1 MIRILR
7 HDTKSI
13 IHRRKKKTDK
23 LGIIKIQKFCYVK
36 DYYKRLKRQAQIEKK
51 KTTKNHL
58 RGASQDTVLSK
69 ISQSQRQIQLALY
82 IPGRLHICGSNQQ
95 GTENIQGK
103 KIPESSKKQNLN
115 LLHTRY
121 DLHSSDT
128 VCIVSNPE
136 MHRLHANNVPFDIR
150 GLSFYGFWHLQWYG
164 LWKQCPRDIEGVT
177 VLQDS
182 I

>member
-13 IHRRKKKTDK
+13 IYRRKKKHWASS
-23 LGIIKIQKFCYVK
+23 KFKNSSMLKTITKGLK
-36 DYYKRLKRQAQIEKK
+36 DRHRLKK

-58 RGASQDTVLSK
+58 RGASQDTVLNK
-69 ISQSQRQIQLALY
+69 TSQSQRQIQLALY

-121 DLHSSDT
+121 DLHSNDT

-164 LWKQCPRDIEGVT
+164 LWKQCPRDIEGVI
-177 VLQDS
+177 VPQDS